1 MSASDFL
8 LDDMVY
14 ADVRN
19 GWNHKIHSST
29 QKLSGLVPFVELFAV
44 FKNDDVIFSDHGSG
58 GPRFSDV
65 AQRAIDVK
73 FQYTAGHK
81 VREDGSVYATQ
92 NDSSNE
98 FAERFDISPESK
110 IVPIASTAKSQ
121 SQVDS
126 IGEASYR
133 GHAGVNDIAVSRGAS
148 GPMNI
153 KYEMNMTLPNPELI
167 NEMYEYSKL
176 MILNSTFLI
185 NYGWHPHDFDYPNGP
200 TPPPKITPGTRAD
213 QNIIELNSSNG
224 GFYKSALVNLYKFN
238 FSLDNVGHLGGKM
251 TFLTLAGNFLVST
264 RAEAISTETKK
275 MLNGYSGMLFS
286 AQASD
291 LAEEGEL
298 ASESADRWIEQ
309 GTDYLAEAQVY
320 ANEWEKSIER
330 RTRAWNSGKKVGD
343 GPDDFRWGER
353 KLAPA
358 SEEKSRKAQFTGE
371 STIENVN
378 VPIGF
383 TTNKDALAYEFAD
396 WKKSDGT
403 NMGEMRNKGIG
414 PVSDITVKGWPLN
427 DPAPSDGSGALADAR
442 PVFQLVNPQ
451 PVPDIYYNIPKDI
464 RDEFLVEWNQLIDN
478 DPRGEETNESLMELS
493 RSGSEDI
500 LVTTEQLDSAR
511 ALWLQG
517 RSEAYIA
524 MNPEK
529 VGNTP
534 LVYYNGFGSRPV
546 RLMKTIPYAS
556 WLIERYTREKTE
568 VLGFMDIDNGIPWAM
583 PKQLEKSGV
592 LEDYEGKL
600 TTLDTM
606 PAYGKDLMNN
616 IWDEF
621 AKVGNPNR
629 TFFYPVPPDDSGG
642 DYPVSIKDLGM
653 RWVTSTSRPEMNY
666 FLDPETVKVM
676 KSSCAIST
684 MLLEVAPEEEDP
696 EEEGFWDDAGEV
708 IGDALEFLSGA
719 ASAANPFSDG
729 ETLAEFYGEAK
740 EDLLDPLDNELMQ
753 EIEDAT
759 GSGID
764 DTLSDA
770 LKQMSI
776 YEVSTAGLDG
786 EVGTD
791 DDIETPLRFTTH
803 SKPVYYFL
811 GSVLE
816 ALRRSMGNV
825 IKFVYSDIPL
835 EGDINPGGFSIP
847 VPKANK
853 DAVETARKT
862 IESIKEEMVEWQKK
876 ISKAQSMDPGDKED
890 AQPKTGDKT
899 NRRKALEAEL
909 PKNATAEELDPI
921 TGKNKWGIRVPD
933 ATKKLTKANGNFIYV
948 KETSKDAGDMEPDRR
963 GEPMSTN
970 EIRFEEQARRAMMTA
985 EVERANIMMKRSESV
1000 LDPLQCKNVFE
1011 LPIDISKARKILNEA
1026 NAPLHNLI
1034 NKLLKACDQT
1044 TKVIKLSTRPYASDE
1059 TYLEIFV
1066 ANIRVDGVVSEVFSG
1081 LDINSFLM
1089 GNDSD
1094 IRTNP
1099 GKYGLTDDQL
1109 KIARSTGGQDYSTS
1123 DIAAARTQALSGY
1136 FSEKAIVC
1144 EFGSERSL
1152 VESFSLSS
1160 KVDPNAFSTF
1170 RLPDIVGGQSIDIA
1184 AVVRGQLNNTSMGF
1198 INDMKGILEKGMYSG
1213 KQQLRDLQIISGS
1226 GDDLKVNKGN
1236 LESFLATNTAAATK
1250 IQTSFLTN
1258 LMAANQDFNT
1268 KVMSLQNEGITGSGG
1283 RQNTPSNNAFYGG
1296 VLSSYLRTIS
1306 LTIHGTVGLGM
1317 FNVVYIKGLMRGIE
1331 GLYLITSVNE
1341 AITPGSFTT
1350 ALECKLIQY
1359 KDTSQNNPLAA
1370 NLNITLEEAA
1380 NTSKSTFSEPGNYHL
1395 DKAQY
1400 EALFDQTEATLAANK
1415 NQGILMD

>member
-44 FKNDDVIFSDHGSG
+44 FKNDDVIFSDHGLG
-58 GPRFSDV
+58 GPRFSDI

-121 SQVDS
+121 SEDDS
-126 IGEASYR
+126 VGGSSYR
-133 GHAGVNDIAVSRGAS
+133 GHAGVNDLAVSRGAS

-176 MILNSTFLI
+176 MILNSTFLL

-200 TPPPKITPGTRAD
+200 TPLPQITSGTRAD
-213 QNIIELNSSNG
+213 QNVIELNSSNG
-224 GFYKSALVNLYKFN
+224 GFYKSALVNLYRFN
-238 FSLDNVGHLGGKM
+238 FGLDNVGHLTGKM

-264 RAEAISTETKK
+264 RAEAISAETRK

-291 LAEEGEL
+291 LAEEGAL
-298 ASESADRWIEQ
+298 ADKSADRYIEM

-330 RTRAWNSGKKVGD
+330 RRRAWQGGKKHSVD
-343 GPDDFRWGER
+343 GPDDFRMSER
-353 KLAPA
+353 TLEPA
-358 SEEKSRKAQFTGE
+358 GPELSRKAQFTGE

-378 VPIGF
+378 VPKGF
-383 TTNKDALAYEFAD
+383 KSNPDALAYELKD
-396 WKKSDGT
+396 WPNK
-403 NMGEMRNKGIG
+403 GEMINLGIG
-414 PVSDITVKGWPLN
+414 DSTISHTQAAIKGWPLDN
-427 DPAPSDGSGALADAR
+427 PANADGEFRLPGDAH
-442 PVFQLVNPQ
+442 PVFQLINPQ
-451 PVPDIYYNIPKDI
+451 PTPDTYYNIPKDI
-464 RDEFLVEWNQLIDN
+464 RDKFLVEWNQLIDN
-478 DPRGEETNESLMELS
+478 DPRGEETNESLMEFS

-511 ALWLQG
+511 ALWLQE

-529 VGNTP
+529 IGNTP
-534 LVYYNGFGSRPV
+534 LVYYDGRGGRP
-546 RLMKTIPYAS
+546 RRMMKTIPYAS

-583 PKQLEKSGV
+583 PKQLEKAGV
-592 LEDYEGKL
+592 LEDYEENI

-629 TFFYPVPPDDSGG
+629 AFFYPVQPDNPGG
-642 DYPVSIKDLGM
+642 DYPVNINNLGM

-696 EEEGFWDDAGEV
+696 EEEGFWEDAGEV
-708 IGDALEFLSGA
+708 IDDAFEFLSGA
-719 ASAANPFSDG
+719 FDAANPFADG
-729 ETLAEFYGEAK
+729 ETLGEFVDDA
-740 EDLLDPLDNELMQ
+740 LLDDALMQ

-759 GSGID
+759 GNGID
-764 DTLSDA
+764 DTLNDA

-786 EVGTD
+786 EVGTE

-862 IESIKEEMVEWQKK
+862 IESIKEEMIEWQKQ
-876 ISKAQSMDPGDKED
+876 ISKAQSMPPGDKDD
-890 AQPKTGDKT
+890 AQPKKAES
-899 NRRKALEAEL
+899 NKRRKLNGEL
-909 PKNATAEELDPI
+909 PKNATAGELDPI

-933 ATKKLTKANGNFIYV
+933 GTKKLT
-948 KETSKDAGDMEPDRR
+948 ETTKLDYGSVGAMEPDRR
-963 GEPMSTN
+963 GEPMSNN
-970 EIRFEEQARRAMMTA
+970 EIRFEEEARRAMMTS
-985 EVERANIMMKRSESV
+985 EIERANIMLKRSESV

-1026 NAPLHNLI
+1026 NAPLHSLI

-1109 KIARSTGGQDYSTS
+1109 KIARATGGQDYSTS

-1226 GDDLKVNKGN
+1226 GDEIKVNKGN
-1236 LESFLATNTAAATK
+1236 LESFLAANTVEATK

-1380 NTSKSTFSEPGNYHL
+1380 NTTKSTFSEPNKNYGL
-1395 DKAQY
+1395 DKDMY
-1400 EALFDQTEATLAANK
+1400 EALFDQTEATLEDNK